1 MYLCLITTVLS
12 YQWYDDVHVC
22 VFTSLVV
29 FGLIESLLVPVVMWT
44 ERHTL
49 PLMAGRLTRTWKMG
63 LGMIYIRTCRDFS
76 LSEKLYVSMPW
87 QN

>member
-12 YQWYDDVHVC
+12 YPRYDDVRVC
-22 VFTSLVV
+22 VFTSLVG
-29 FGLIESLLVPVVMWT
+29 FGLTESLLVTIVIWT

-63 LGMIYIRTCRDFS
+63 TGYD
-76 LSEKLYVSMPW
+76 LYLHL
-87 QN
+87 